1 MSIRLRL
8 TLWYSGILAT
18 ILTAF
23 GVLLYVILA
32 QGLFR
37 EAEQSVKARA
47 DQVARTLLV
56 QPTPSGPP
64 VVILPRMDVFAS
76 PGTFM
81 QAVDAFGV
89 VFDRSANLDRQA
101 LPVTPSTM
109 AAARTGKPVLERVRV
124 ENELLLI
131 YNRPMF
137 PDEPPTGVIQVARSL
152 SPIQDV
158 LNRLRLLLLAI
169 GAGGLVV
176 AGTLGALLAR
186 KALDPINRLTQV
198 AGEIGASQDLS
209 RRVTYEGPG
218 DEVGRLAATFNQMLD
233 ALESA
238 KEQLAA
244 ALAAQRRFVAD
255 ASHELRTPLQA
266 IRTNAEVLRLADAT
280 VDPAERAQALDDIV
294 SEAERL
300 SRLVSDLLA
309 LARADAGMH
318 LELVP
323 TALDPILSDVYRQAR
338 LLGGSRRISLEGG
351 PAGMVKGDA
360 DALKQLFLILVDNA
374 IKYTPPEGEV
384 RISAG
389 RADGRVVVRVSDTG
403 RGIAPEDLPHIFE
416 RFYRAD
422 RARQTGGS
430 GLGLSIARWIVQE
443 HGGRIEVESTPGRG
457 TTFTVSL
464 PAADCHS

>member
-1 MSIRLRL
+1 MSIRMRL
-8 TLWYSGILAT
+8 TLWYSGVLAAILAS
-18 ILTAF
+18 F

-32 QGLFR
+32 HGLMR
-37 EAEQSVKARA
+37 EAEQAVRARA

-56 QPTPSGPP
+56 QPTPAGPP

-81 QAVDAFGV
+81 QAVDAYGV

-101 LPVTPSTM
+101 LPVTPSTL

-124 ENELLLI
+124 HGEPFLM

-137 PDEPPTGVIQVARSL
+137 PGEPPTGVIQVARSL
-152 SPIQDV
+152 TPVRDV

-186 KALDPINRLTQV
+186 KALEPINRLTQV
-198 AGEIGASQDLS
+198 AGEIGSSQDLS
-209 RRVTYEGPG
+209 RRVAYAGPA
-218 DEVGRLAATFNQMLD
+218 DEVGCLAATFNQMLS

-244 ALAAQRRFVAD
+244 SLAAQRRFVAD

-266 IRTNAEVLRLADAT
+266 IRTNAEVLRMGGAA

-300 SRLVSDLLA
+300 GRLVADLLA

-318 LELVP
+318 LDRVP
-323 TALDPILSDVYRQAR
+323 TPLDPILADVYRQAR
-338 LLGGSRRISLEGG
+338 LLGGGRRIVLEGG
-351 PAGMVKGDA
+351 PAGTVLGDA

-374 IKYTPPEGEV
+374 IKYTPPDGEI
-384 RISAG
+384 RISSARAG
-389 RADGRVVVRVSDTG
+389 DKVAVRVSDNG

-422 RARQTGGS
+422 RARQAGGS
-430 GLGLSIARWIVQE
+430 GLGLAIARWIVEE
-443 HGGRIEVESTPGRG
+443 HGGEIAVESAPGRG
-457 TTFTVSL
+457 TVFTVTV
-464 PAADCHS
+464 PAVSGS